1 MLVEI
6 TRINKEEKIV
16 VSSRDVAEQF
26 EKEHSDILKSIHGY
40 NRTEKDGTAKHVNGI
55 LDDFDS
61 SVNTLEYF
69 IPSEYKD
76 ASGKTN
82 KEYLLTRDGFSLL
95 AMGFTGEKALKFKI
109 AYIKQFNAMENL
121 LKGKLIEREKGIAVR
136 QSLTKALQQS
146 KEDERMH
153 GHAYSTYTNCI
164 YKVVFGM
171 NAKQL
176 REFYKIDKRDNLR
189 DYFSEE
195 ELKAVQSM
203 ECLVSGLVD
212 CGWDYDKVKSFIEQ
226 TNTKQLAG

>member
-6 TRINKEEKIV
+6 KKVNKEEKIV
-16 VSSRDVAEQF
+16 VSSRNVAEQF
-26 EKEHSDILKSIHGY
+26 EKEHSEVLKSIHGY
-40 NRTEKDGTAKHVNGI
+40 NRTEKDGELKHINGI
-55 LDDFDS
+55 LDDFEP
-61 SVNTLEYF
+61 SVNTLCYF

-76 ASGKTN
+76 EQGKPR

-109 AYIKQFNAMENL
+109 AYIKQFNAMEEL
-121 LKGKLIEREKGIAVR
+121 LQGKYLEREKGIAVR

-164 YKVVFGM
+164 YKIIFGM
-171 NAKQL
+171 NANQL
-176 REFYKIDKRDNLR
+176 REKYNIGKKDSLR
-189 DYFSEE
+189 DCFSIE
-195 ELKAVQSM
+195 ELKSVQSM

-212 CGWDYDKVKSFIEQ
+212 CGWGYDKIKSFIEQ
-226 TNTKQLAG
+226 TNTKQLVQ